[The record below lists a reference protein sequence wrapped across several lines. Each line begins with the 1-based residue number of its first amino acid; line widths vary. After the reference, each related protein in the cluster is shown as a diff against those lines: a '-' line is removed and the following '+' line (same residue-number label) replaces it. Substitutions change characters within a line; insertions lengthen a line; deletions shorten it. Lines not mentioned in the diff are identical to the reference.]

1 MTFDWL
7 FARPL
12 WSILLFP
19 LQLFQDIIIPVQCSP
34 HLQGVCSGWST
45 PVLGRYQNSDENR
58 PGFQAGSFF
67 GKELAVF
74 AYCKNH
80 WLREQAV

>member
-1 MTFDWL
+1 MTFAWL

-34 HLQGVCSGWST
+34 HLQGVCSGWSDA
-45 PVLGRYQNSDENR
+45 VLGRYQNSAENR
-58 PGFQAGSFF
+58 PGFQAGSFS
-67 GKELAVF
+67 GKESAALAYF
-74 AYCKNH
+74 KNH
-80 WLREQAV
+80 QLREPAV